1 MSMSDQKD
9 DGTAVPVPRVL
20 TTAQEHEAARKK
32 AKQRHRSHYRDQAV
46 AWATV
51 IVLAALSYPL
61 QLVYRHSYFGSC
73 DIVSSLSAAC
83 AIHHAGLVLP
93 SVVLF
98 AILIRNGFYHHFS
111 KQDWQVAIGN
121 AQQTIN
127 PRNVTKGYTD
137 LFNLYMRTKRRS
149 YLLAGWGM
157 LAFVYVIVG
166 TIVNWGEVT
175 PSLYWAQACEA
186 ALGVALFVFGY
197 YMGSTYLP
205 GDVIVRHQLALSIFA
220 ISDVTNVDDAR
231 LHAERDAE
239 QFVRDNPWWFYPG

>member
-1 MSMSDQKD
+1 MNDQED
-9 DGTAVPVPRVL
+9 SGTAPSVPRVA

-51 IVLAALSYPL
+51 IGLAALSYPL
-61 QLVYRHSYFGSC
+61 QHVYQLWYFESC
-73 DIVSSLSAAC
+73 NIVSSPTATC
-83 AIHHAGLVLP
+83 TVHFVGLVLP
-93 SVVLF
+93 SVVLV
-98 AILIRNGFYHHFS
+98 AILISNGFYHHFR
-111 KQDWQVAIGN
+111 KQEWNVALGN

-137 LFNLYMRTKRRS
+137 LFNIYMRTKRRS

-166 TIVNWGEVT
+166 MILNWSEVA
-175 PSLYWAQACEA
+175 PSLYWASQVCEV
-186 ALGVALFVFGY
+186 ALGVLLIVSGY

-239 QFVRDNPWWFYPG
+239 QFVRENPWWFYPG

>member
-1 MSMSDQKD
+1 MNDQED
-9 DGTAVPVPRVL
+9 SGTATSVPRIA

-46 AWATV
+46 AWAVV
-51 IVLAALSYPL
+51 IALAAVSYPL
-61 QLVYRHSYFGSC
+61 QRFYQHWYFESC
-73 DIVSSLSAAC
+73 NIISSPTAAC
-83 AIHHAGLVLP
+83 TVHFAGLVLP
-93 SVVLF
+93 TFVLA
-98 AILIRNGFYHHFS
+98 AILISNGFYHHLS
-111 KQDWQVAIGN
+111 KQAWNVAIGN

-149 YLLAGWGM
+149 YLLAGWSM
-157 LAFVYVIVG
+157 LALVYVVVG
-166 TIVNWGEVT
+166 TIVSWGEVT
-175 PSLYWAQACEA
+175 PSLYWTFQVCEI
-186 ALGVALFVFGY
+186 ALGGALFIFGY
-197 YMGSTYLP
+197 YLGSTYLP